1 MRITRVRKHN
11 SSSTVQGFRPANLVV
26 LRIKVWYPL
35 EARQFSSEM
44 RLSVLLVVLD
54 PTTSMKSAT

>member
-1 MRITRVRKHN
+1 MRTTRVRKDN

-26 LRIKVWYPL
+26 LRIKAWYPL

-44 RLSVLLVVLD
+44 RLSVLLVVLA
-54 PTTSMKSAT
+54 PMTPMKSAT